1 MSGADA
7 KSLIRDDDVKAAIR
21 RRALDLGFSDVGFAR
36 AQGLPEWK
44 ADLDAYLA
52 DGRHG
57 TMGWMAETADRR
69 ADPQVLWPDAK
80 SVIVLGTNYAP
91 SGDPLKLTHLPERG
105 NISVYARNRD
115 YHDLLKRR
123 LKALGRWMAETW
135 GGELKVFVDTA
146 PVMEKP
152 LAAQGG
158 LGWRGRHTNI
168 VSRRFGSWLFLAEV
182 FTTLEI
188 EPDAPEADHCG
199 SCRACVEAC
208 PTRALDGEGRID
220 PRRCISYLTIESKS
234 PIPEDLRPGL
244 GNRLYGCDDCMAACP
259 WNKFA
264 PPTTEPD
271 FLPRVELTAPRLADL
286 VQLDEAG
293 FREVFTASPV
303 KRAGYERLMAGVL
316 IAAANGGQTDLLAE
330 AERRRDDPSPLI
342 QDAAR
347 WAVSVLGG
355 QGPGEL

>member
-1 MSGADA
+1 MTGADVKSQIRA
-7 KSLIRDDDVKAAIR
+7 K
-21 RRALDLGFSDVGFAR
+21 ALELGFSDVGFAR
-36 AQGLPEWK
+36 AQALPEWK
-44 ADLDAYLA
+44 ESLDAYVA
-52 DGRHG
+52 EGRHG
-57 TMGWMAETADRR
+57 TMQWMAETAERR
-69 ADPQVLWPDAK
+69 ADPQILWPESR

-91 SGDPLKLTHLPERG
+91 AGDPLKLIRMPERG

-115 YHDLLKRR
+115 YHDLVKRR
-123 LKALGRWMAETW
+123 LKALGRWMAESW
-135 GGELKVFVDTA
+135 GCELKVFVDTA

-188 EPDAPEADHCG
+188 EPDPPETDHCG

-208 PTRALDGEGRID
+208 PTNALDGEGRID
-220 PRRCISYLTIESKS
+220 ARRCISYLTIESKS
-234 PIPEDLRPGL
+234 PVPEDLRPGL

-264 PPTTEPD
+264 PPTREPD
-271 FLPRVELTAPRLADL
+271 FLPRVELTAPKLADL
-286 VQLDEAG
+286 ARLDEAG

-303 KRAGYERLMAGVL
+303 KRAGYERFMAGVM
-316 IAAANGGQTDLLAE
+316 IAIGNSGRADLGEE
-330 AERRRDDPSPLI
+330 AERRRDDPSPLVR
-342 QDAAR
+342 DAAR
-347 WAVSVLGG
+347 WAVSVLGR
-355 QGPGEL
+355 QGPGKL

>member
-1 MSGADA
+1 MSA
-7 KSLIRDDDVKAAIR
+7 DVKALIR
-21 RRALDLGFSDVGFAR
+21 AKALELGFSDVGFAR
-36 AQGLPEWK
+36 AQGLAQWK

-52 DGRHG
+52 EGRHG
-57 TMGWMAETADRR
+57 TMDWMAETAARR
-69 ADPQVLWPDAK
+69 ADPQILWPEAR

-91 SGDPLKLTHLPERG
+91 AGDALKLTRMPERG

-135 GGELKVFVDTA
+135 DCQLKVFVDTA

-152 LAAQGG
+152 LAAQTA

-168 VSRRFGSWLFLAEV
+168 VSRRFGSWLFLGEV

-188 EPDAPEADHCG
+188 APDLPEADHCG
-199 SCRACVEAC
+199 SCRACVDAC
-208 PTRALDGEGRID
+208 PTQALDGEGRID
-220 PRRCISYLTIESKS
+220 ARRCISYLTIESKA
-234 PIPEDLRPGL
+234 PVPEDLRPGL

-264 PPTTEPD
+264 PPTTERD
-271 FLPRVELTAPRLADL
+271 FLPRVELTAPKLADL
-286 VQLDEAG
+286 VLLDEEG

-303 KRAGYERLMAGVL
+303 KRAGYERFMAGVL
-316 IAAANGGQTDLLAE
+316 MAIANGGQVGLLNE
-330 AERRRDDPSPLI
+330 AERRQNDLSPLI
-342 QDAAR
+342 RDAAR
-347 WAVSVLGG
+347 WAVLLLRG
-355 QGPGEL
+355 QDPGKL